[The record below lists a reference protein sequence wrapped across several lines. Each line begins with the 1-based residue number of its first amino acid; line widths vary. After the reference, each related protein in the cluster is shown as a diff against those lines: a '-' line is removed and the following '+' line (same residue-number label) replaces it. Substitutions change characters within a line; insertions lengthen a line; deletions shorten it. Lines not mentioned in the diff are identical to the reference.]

1 MYFMFTLG
9 QKCPYILVTDI
20 YAHPQSKKQYHVQYV
35 VPERVYR
42 NVLALYLILSYYIF
56 REGFA

>member
-1 MYFMFTLG
+1 MLIHRVRNNIME
-9 QKCPYILVTDI
+9 
-20 YAHPQSKKQYHVQYV
+20 QYV

-42 NVLALYLILSYYIF
+42 NVVALYLILSYYIL